1 MSIYS
6 NLYDELLDE
15 VEESNKIIWGE
26 YSYSERKKIKEWNE
40 RLGVDD
46 VLFSTVFRD
55 KYFLSNL
62 INVCPDESE
71 QFKYAENT
79 YKFLKGDADYDD
91 NYVIFTRRAVPS
103 PTPKPE
109 AFWSSNQVIVLNG
122 LKNEIPAGSAQR
134 LYSVIMV
141 TTLSR
146 LKNHGLA
153 DHDGGG
159 SDGEICIDPDK
170 PFDDFLFTYKP
181 EHELVDLREY
191 QKNGGEKLEDILE
204 QLKENA
210 ETRKFMQG
218 FRM

>member
-1 MSIYS
+1 
-6 NLYDELLDE
+6 
-15 VEESNKIIWGE
+15 
-26 YSYSERKKIKEWNE
+26 
-40 RLGVDD
+40 
-46 VLFSTVFRD
+46 
-55 KYFLSNL
+55 
-62 INVCPDESE
+62 
-71 QFKYAENT
+71 
-79 YKFLKGDADYDD
+79 
-91 NYVIFTRRAVPS
+91 
-103 PTPKPE
+103 
-109 AFWSSNQVIVLNG
+109 
-122 LKNEIPAGSAQR
+122 
-134 LYSVIMV
+134 MV

-191 QKNGGEKLEDILE
+191 QKNGGEKPEDILE